1 MYTGSQ
7 YLDVTPVELLQNPEQ
22 NTTQDPNQA
31 TTSPSNSSFD
41 EKARAYVIAWRNQLR
56 QQRIEKLNIWNECWA
71 LYRGQQNMSNKEDW
85 QSQIVMPK
93 AWGTVKQA
101 VNVIKRFLNT
111 AKKPWF
117 VDTTSPA
124 DPLAVVRA

>member
-111 AKKPWF
+111 A
-117 VDTTSPA
+117 
-124 DPLAVVRA
+124 